1 MRMRNIESSA
11 ITAVIPVLAL
21 VPAWI
26 VSVSLIWWVT
36 SFVISIPF
44 FPFVIVAGLGAI
56 GMFIAP
62 TQRLVVLRLLG
73 TRTPTQIEL
82 TRLLPIVAQVT
93 QSARVGSRKF
103 ILAVD
108 ESDDINA
115 FACGGH
121 ILVVSSYALREL
133 SDSELAGVVAHELSH
148 HLGSHTFALAIGQWL
163 SLPIIACARV
173 GFFLQRVASRA
184 EQRID
189 TQSTV
194 LRIAGRVLT
203 ALLTAIAWLFQAA
216 LIVAQLLN
224 NWVGKDAEFQAD
236 ARAVTLGFGRQLA
249 SALTHVRA
257 HGSAETR
264 RAWHDRIFVSHPPAR
279 TRIARIEAQL
289 RARDRRR

>member
-1 MRMRNIESSA
+1 MRNIESSA

-21 VPAWI
+21 VPAWV
-26 VSVSLIWWVT
+26 VSVSLIWWAV
-36 SFVISIPF
+36 SLIFPIPILVFIVI
-44 FPFVIVAGLGAI
+44 AALGAT

-73 TRTPTQIEL
+73 TRTPTQEEL
-82 TRLLPIVAQVT
+82 DRLLPIVALVT

-108 ESDDINA
+108 DSDDINA

-133 SDSELAGVVAHELSH
+133 SDSELSGVVAHELSH

-173 GFFLQRVASRA
+173 GFFLQRVAAQA
-184 EQRID
+184 EQRIN
-189 TQSTV
+189 TQSTA

-203 ALLTAIAWLFQAA
+203 TLLMAIAWIFQAA
-216 LIVAQLLN
+216 LIAAQMLN

-257 HGSAETR
+257 RNSQQPR